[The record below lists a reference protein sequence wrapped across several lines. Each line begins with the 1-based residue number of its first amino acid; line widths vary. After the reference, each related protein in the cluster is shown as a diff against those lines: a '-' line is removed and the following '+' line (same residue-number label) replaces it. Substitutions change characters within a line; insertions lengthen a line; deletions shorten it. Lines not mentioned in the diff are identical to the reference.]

1 MILVIGGAGQ
11 GKLAAA
17 LRNTGYAQTDVT
29 HTPGADFPVLDGLQ
43 DAVRAALAEGKT
55 KEHILTALA
64 RHAVVVCD
72 EVGCGVVPME
82 PFEREWR
89 ETVGRICCEL
99 AKNADVVARV
109 FCGIPMV
116 IKGEAAWK

>member
-55 KEHILTALA
+55 KEQLLPLLA
-64 RHAVVVCD
+64 RHTVVVCD

-116 IKGEAAWK
+116 LKGEAAWK